1 MNMKYFTGLAI
12 AASLLM
18 AQPAFAAHKGGGR
31 PASRPHPAHAA
42 PHIAAVHRAPRTRIA
57 AAHFRAR
64 PAAVAA
70 SRVRVNRTP
79 AIAASHSRY
88 TAPAARSYAANR
100 TANRGARNSVAFG
113 GSSYGNNGGRS
124 HGTYAFASHDGWSH
138 GRDYNWNGHHYHWY
152 DNAWFIVDPYP
163 YGYGPN
169 YGYGYY
175 GDSQV
180 SVQVQAALQQQ
191 GYYKGPVDGVV
202 GPGTRAAIAAYQQDN
217 GLRVTGTV
225 TPALLNNL
233 GIG

>member
-1 MNMKYFTGLAI
+1 MNTKYFTGLAI
-12 AASLLM
+12 AASLLI

-31 PASRPHPAHAA
+31 PAARPHAVTR
-42 PHIAAVHRAPRTRIA
+42 IAAVHRAPRERIA
-57 AAHFRAR
+57 AAHLRAR

-70 SRVRVNRTP
+70 SRRVRLNRTS

-100 TANRGARNSVAFG
+100 TVNRGARNSVAFG
-113 GSSYGNNGGRS
+113 GSSYGNNNARS

-138 GRDYNWNGHHYHWY
+138 DRDYNWHGHHYHWY
-152 DNAWFIVDPYP
+152 DNAWFIIDPYP

-191 GYYKGPVDGVV
+191 GYYQGPVDGVV

-217 GLRVTGTV
+217 GLRVTGTI
-225 TPALLNNL
+225 THGLLYNL